1 MSVIFIKNQK
11 YKPPLPKGR
20 GTKLCL
26 VEGYKNFEF
35 KISNF
40 EFSKPLAAEGYKY
53 TYNQSFSAC
62 GKLP

>member
-1 MSVIFIKNQK
+1 
-11 YKPPLPKGR
+11 
-20 GTKLCL
+20 